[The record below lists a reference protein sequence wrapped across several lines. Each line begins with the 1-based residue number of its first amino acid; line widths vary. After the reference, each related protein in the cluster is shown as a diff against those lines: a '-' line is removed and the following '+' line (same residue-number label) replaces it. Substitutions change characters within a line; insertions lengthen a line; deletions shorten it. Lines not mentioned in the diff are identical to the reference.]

1 MVSQLPLLDEFILL
15 VEGFSFEATGSLEL
29 LPLGADPLV
38 HDPLTARQNRTGP
51 MARLDVPV
59 ATAKQIVPEDCGA
72 SYGFHNGTCFGENCG
87 TTGLNGGQL
96 QKGRKERTTDF
107 IFGKANTDV

>member
-29 LPLGADPLV
+29 LALGTDPLV
-38 HDPLTARQNRTGP
+38 HDPLTARQHGTGS

-59 ATAKQIVPEDCGA
+59 ATAKQIVPEDCG
-72 SYGFHNGTCFGENCG
+72 SSDGFHNGTCFSENCG
-87 TTGLNGGQL
+87 TAGLNWGQL
-96 QKGRKERTTDF
+96 PKGRKKRISNF
-107 IFGKANTDV
+107 VGGKANKDM